1 MEHHARHERIWRF
14 LRPFV
19 RLYFRISANCRVPET
34 CELEGPLFVMCNHNT
49 DLDPLILGTAFKH
62 QFYYV
67 ASEHVMRSGFLS
79 KLLAFAQ
86 PPIVRQ
92 KGGSATGTVRE
103 MLKTFKEG
111 QSVGLFPEGNR
122 SWDGVTRCFAPATGK
137 LAKTSGATLVTVCL
151 KGAYLASP
159 RWSGA
164 RIRRGGITVEIRGVY
179 PPEEL
184 KKMSTA
190 EVNAIIARDIF
201 EDAFELQRSLEK
213 PVRYRSKAPAEHL
226 ETALCICPRCRK
238 TGTMRSRKAEL
249 FCTECGLK
257 VRYEKTG
264 FFSGEDIPFD
274 TVRDWYAWQTEE
286 IKSLCDGTA
295 DGGLIFEDAGFRLK
309 SVKTGVSSRDL
320 GTGTLSL
327 YKDALVLPDNTRIPL
342 DELAGMA
349 IRGSSC
355 LFLSTEGGE
364 NYEITAPVTTSC
376 EKYLSACMALGC
388 SVNGT

>member
-1 MEHHARHERIWRF
+1 MEHHSRHEKIWRF

-34 CELEGPLFVMCNHNT
+34 CDLKGPLFVMCNHNT

-67 ASEHVMRSGFLS
+67 ASEHIMRSGLLGRFL
-79 KLLAFAQ
+79 AYAQ
-86 PPIVRQ
+86 PTIMRQ
-92 KGGSATGTVRE
+92 KGGSAAGTVRE

-122 SWDGVTRCFAPATGK
+122 SWDGVTRGFAPATGK

-164 RIRRGGITVEIRGVY
+164 RIRRGRITVEIRGVY

-184 KKMSTA
+184 KKMSA
-190 EVNAIIARDIF
+190 GEINAIIAKDLH
-201 EDAFELQRSLEK
+201 EDAFELQQSLDK
-213 PVRYRSKAPAEHL
+213 PVRYRSKTPAEHL
-226 ETALCICPRCRK
+226 ETALCICPKCRK
-238 TGTMRSRKAEL
+238 IGTMRSKKADF
-249 FCTECGLK
+249 FCEECGFK
-257 VRYEKTG
+257 VRYEETG
-264 FFSGEDIPFD
+264 FFTGNDIPFY
-274 TVRDWYAWQTEE
+274 TVRDWYAWQKDQ
-286 IKSLCDGTA
+286 IKALCDSLP
-295 DGGLIFEDAGFRLK
+295 DGALVFEDEACHLS
-309 SVKTGVSSRDL
+309 SVITGVSSKDL

-327 YKDALVLPDNTRIPL
+327 YRDALVLPDSARIPL
-342 DELAGMA
+342 SKLSGMA
-349 IRGSSC
+349 IRGSSS
-355 LFLSTEGGE
+355 LFLSTSDGE
-364 NYEITAPVTTSC
+364 NYEIVSPLSTSC
-376 EKYLSACMALGC
+376 EKYLSACIALGC

>member
-1 MEHHARHERIWRF
+1 MDNID
-14 LRPFV
+14 
-19 RLYFRISANCRVPET
+19 FRIRADF
-34 CELEGPLFVMCNHNT
+34 FV
-49 DLDPLILGTAFKH
+49 
-62 QFYYV
+62 
-67 ASEHVMRSGFLS
+67 
-79 KLLAFAQ
+79 
-86 PPIVRQ
+86 
-92 KGGSATGTVRE
+92 
-103 MLKTFKEG
+103 
-111 QSVGLFPEGNR
+111 
-122 SWDGVTRCFAPATGK
+122 
-137 LAKTSGATLVTVCL
+137 
-151 KGAYLASP
+151 
-159 RWSGA
+159 
-164 RIRRGGITVEIRGVY
+164 
-179 PPEEL
+179 
-184 KKMSTA
+184 
-190 EVNAIIARDIF
+190 
-201 EDAFELQRSLEK
+201 
-213 PVRYRSKAPAEHL
+213 
-226 ETALCICPRCRK
+226 ICTYDCV
-238 TGTMRSRKAEL
+238 RKAEL

-264 FFSGEDIPFD
+264 FFSGKDIPFD

-286 IKSLCDGTA
+286 IKALCDGTA

-388 SVNGT
+388 SVNET